1 MEHRETGQETEAA
14 HSPLA
19 SAALSGALEA
29 ARALER
35 ACRHSREAQD
45 SERRLYL
52 GTVADLARSLGD
64 DLNSLAQPTNAS
76 SSAALVNSTLVNT
89 ALVSAALRAADLATL
104 AACALPELP
113 PHSPEYHRVAASA
126 HAASGAARSLAL
138 EHRALGASNEEDYAA
153 YDLRGAEWRASLA
166 ARQTDEALHPED

>member
-29 ARALER
+29 ARALDR

-76 SSAALVNSTLVNT
+76 SSA

-166 ARQTDEALHPED
+166 ARQTDEALHPEV